1 MKSRGPG
8 ISPGYYEFEPWLLL
22 MENRRKIK
30 PKETSSCLI
39 PCQLVVFSR
48 QLGILGTTLSSLKCP
63 NQIRR
68 GSLHYFNYHFTYD
81 LPKIRLHYVPQQ
93 HSKLG
98 RIELTHQYPRFAR
111 LIQLLNKLANP
122 TI

>member
-48 QLGILGTTLSSLKCP
+48 QLGILGTTL
-63 NQIRR
+63 
-68 GSLHYFNYHFTYD
+68 HYFDYYFTYD
-81 LPKIRLHYVPQQ
+81 LPKIRLHYVPQE